1 MLLKNPPMGWNTWNT
16 FAEHIS
22 DQLIRETVD
31 MMVAEGYRDAGYEYI
46 VIDDCWSLRERGK
59 DGELVA
65 DPEKFPY
72 GMKAL
77 ADYVHSKGFKFG
89 MYSCAGVRTCAGY
102 PGSYD
107 HEYQDARTFAS
118 WGVDYL
124 KYDFCFFPN
133 RADCKLR
140 YLMMSQALRA
150 SGRDIVFSAC
160 NWGVEEPWNWMRS
173 VGAHLYRST
182 GDIFDTFRDTAGI
195 IKQQFDKF
203 NMNASNC
210 FNDID
215 MLTVGMYGQGHVGG
229 QADFN
234 NYDEYVTQ
242 FAFWCYFNAPLMM
255 GADLRKL
262 NEMTGDKETDEL
274 RKKTKAL
281 LQNKAL
287 IELDQDEEQRPPF
300 LVKREGDK
308 FTFVKEIKN
317 NEFVI
322 GVFNLNDT
330 QQWTDILLTDCG
342 LPVSSDV
349 AVEAYDILEEKPLGT
364 FVDDLTVTPMKH
376 GCKLIRCRFVPRNGF
391 DGNRPAAD

>member
-31 MMVAEGYRDAGYEYI
+31 MMVTEGYRNAGYEYI

-59 DGELVA
+59 DGELIA

-150 SGRDIVFSAC
+150 TGRDIVFSAC
-160 NWGVEEPWNWMRS
+160 NWGVEEPWTWMRS

-182 GDIFDTFRDTAGI
+182 SDIFDTFRDTANI
-195 IKQQFDKF
+195 IKQQYDKF
-203 NMNASNC
+203 NMNAPNC
-210 FNDID
+210 YNDID
-215 MLTVGMYGQGHVGG
+215 MMTVGMYGQGHVGG
-229 QADFN
+229 QEDFN
-234 NYDEYVTQ
+234 NYEEYVTQ

-262 NEMTGDKETDEL
+262 NEMTGDKDTDEL

-287 IELDQDEEQRPPF
+287 IELNQDEEQRPPF
-300 LVKREGDK
+300 LVRREGDK
-308 FTFVKEIKN
+308 FTFVKEVNN

-330 QQWTDILLTDCG
+330 QQLTDILLTDCG
-342 LPVSSDV
+342 MPVSSGV

-391 DGNRPAAD
+391 DGNRLAD

>member
-31 MMVAEGYRDAGYEYI
+31 MMVTEGYRDAGYEYI

-59 DGELVA
+59 DGELIA

-150 SGRDIVFSAC
+150 TGRDIVFSAC
-160 NWGVEEPWNWMRS
+160 NWGVEEPWTWMRS

-182 GDIFDTFRDTAGI
+182 SDIFDTFRDTASI

-215 MLTVGMYGQGHVGG
+215 MMTVGMYGQGHVGG
-229 QADFN
+229 QEDFN
-234 NYDEYVTQ
+234 NYEEYVTQ

-262 NEMTGDKETDEL
+262 NEMTGDKDTDEL

-287 IELDQDEEQRPPF
+287 IELNQDEEQRPPF
-300 LVKREGDK
+300 LVRREGDK
-308 FTFVKEIKN
+308 FTFVKEVN
-317 NEFVI
+317 HNEFVI

-330 QQWTDILLTDCG
+330 QQLTDILLTD
-342 LPVSSDV
+342 
-349 AVEAYDILEEKPLGT
+349 
-364 FVDDLTVTPMKH
+364 
-376 GCKLIRCRFVPRNGF
+376 
-391 DGNRPAAD
+391 

>member
-1 MLLKNPPMGWNTWNT
+1 MLLKKPPMGWNTWNT
-16 FAEHIS
+16 FAENIS
-22 DQLIRETVD
+22 DELIRQTVD
-31 MMVAEGYRDAGYEYI
+31 MIVNEGYRDAGYEYV
-46 VIDDCWSLRERGK
+46 VIDDCWSLKERGK
-59 DGELVA
+59 NGELVA
-65 DPEKFPY
+65 DPKKFPN
-72 GMKAL
+72 GMKAV
-77 ADYVHSKGFKFG
+77 ADYVHSKGLKFG

-107 HEYQDARTFAS
+107 HEYQDAKTFAS

-140 YLMMSQALRA
+140 YLTMSQALRA
-150 SGRDIVFSAC
+150 SGRNIVFSAC

-182 GDIFDTFRDTAGI
+182 GDIFDTFRDTKNI
-195 IKQQFDKF
+195 ILQQFDKF

-215 MLTVGMYGQGHVGG
+215 MLTVGMYGKGHVGG
-229 QADFN
+229 QQDFN
-234 NYDEYVTQ
+234 NYDEYETQ

-255 GADLRKL
+255 GADIRSI
-262 NEMTGDKETDEL
+262 DE
-274 RKKTKAL
+274 KTKKL

-287 IELDQDEEQRPPF
+287 IALNQDEEQRPPF

-308 FTFVKEIKN
+308 LVFTKQVCH

-322 GVFNLNDT
+322 GIFNLNDT
-330 QQWTDILLTDCG
+330 QQWTDVLLTDCG
-342 LPVSSDV
+342 LPIGSGV
-349 AVEAYDILEEKPLGT
+349 AVEAYDILEDKPLGT
-364 FVDDLTVTPMKH
+364 FVEDFTVTPKMH
-376 GCKLIRCRFVPRNGF
+376 GAKLIRCKFVSRKHYH
-391 DGNRPAAD
+391 GNRPEAD